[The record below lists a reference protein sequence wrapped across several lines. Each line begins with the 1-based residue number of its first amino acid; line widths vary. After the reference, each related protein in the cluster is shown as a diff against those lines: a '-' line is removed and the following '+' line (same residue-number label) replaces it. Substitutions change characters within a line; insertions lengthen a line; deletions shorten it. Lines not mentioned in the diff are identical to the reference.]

1 MIGKRFFSMVFL
13 MAVLI
18 AGISAQSSQVMHY
31 MALPQNHFINPAL
44 RSPNS
49 LCIGLPVLSG
59 TGLIVNDN
67 FVDLSD
73 ILMKSRTG
81 DSVISI
87 LNKGYNIDKFLAKIK
102 DRVLIEP
109 NFATQLFS
117 IGFGVGNDAYAFVDV
132 TERMDGTLILPPELF
147 QLILNG
153 NQQFLNKRINL
164 SSLRGDMKYYRE
176 VGFGFSKNLTRKL
189 RFGVKGKL
197 LFGIAGFSIDN
208 KSLGISVDNNYL
220 IKFDADLTV
229 NMSAPFKIS
238 LLPDHTLQS
247 IDFDS
252 DRFKTIRGAYDF
264 FSGKDN
270 LGLGLDFGAT
280 YDISDK
286 LKVSASVT
294 DLGFINWKK
303 DVTNLGVKGNFEFGG
318 ADVSGVIDGTETFE
332 DLGSVLADSL
342 KRAFRFTRTNNH
354 YKDQLQN
361 SLHLGMSYSFTKSIS
376 FGILSY
382 HKLQNNQVHESLA
395 LSANLNLGNVFSSS
409 VSYNISSYQ
418 QNGLG
423 LGMAFRTGI
432 FQFYFLSDRIP
443 LTWNRIKIDKT
454 NTVLLP
460 TNWNVVNMRLG
471 MNLVFGDRK
480 KKKDRP
486 MVDTE

>member
-1 MIGKRFFSMVFL
+1 MIGKRFFSLVFL

-59 TGLIVNDN
+59 TSLSVNDN

-117 IGFGVGNDAYAFVDV
+117 IGFGVGNDGYAFVDV

-147 QLILNG
+147 QLVLNG
-153 NQQFLNKRINL
+153 NKQFLGKKINL
-164 SSLRGDMKYYRE
+164 SSLGGDMRYYRE
-176 VGFGFSKNLTRKL
+176 VGFGFSKNLSRKL
-189 RFGVKGKL
+189 RVGVKGKL
-197 LFGIAGFSIDN
+197 LFGIAGFSIN
-208 KSLGISVDNNYL
+208 NRSLGISVDNNYL
-220 IKFDADLTV
+220 MKFDADLTV
-229 NMSAPFKIS
+229 NMSAPVKIN
-238 LLPDHTLQS
+238 LLPDHTLRS
-247 IDFDS
+247 INFDS
-252 DRFKTIRGAYDF
+252 EKFKTLSGIYDF
-264 FSGKDN
+264 FSGKGN
-270 LGLGLDFGAT
+270 MGLGLDVGAT

-303 DVTNLGVKGNFEFGG
+303 DVANLGVKGNFEFGG
-318 ADVSGVIDGTETFE
+318 LDVSDVIDGTEAFE
-332 DLGSVLADSL
+332 DLGSVIGDSL

-361 SLHLGMSYSFTKSIS
+361 SLHLGVSYNLGKSLS
-376 FGILSY
+376 LGMLSY
-382 HKLQNNQVHESLA
+382 HKIQNNQVHESLA
-395 LSANLNLGNVFSSS
+395 LSANLNLSNVFSSS
-409 VSYNISSYQ
+409 VSYNFSSYQ

-454 NTVLLP
+454 KTVLLP
-460 TNWNVVNMRLG
+460 ANWNVVNVRLG
-471 MNLVFGDRK
+471 LNLVFGDRK
-480 KKKDRP
+480 KKEDRP
-486 MVDTE
+486 MMDVE